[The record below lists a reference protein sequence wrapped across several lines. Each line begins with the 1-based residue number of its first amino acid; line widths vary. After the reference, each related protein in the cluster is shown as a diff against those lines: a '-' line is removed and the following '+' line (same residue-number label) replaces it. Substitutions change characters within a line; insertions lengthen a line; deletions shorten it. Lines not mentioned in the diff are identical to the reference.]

1 MSDMALVGNMPEI
14 LAAEDALKE
23 MEQVDLQLE
32 HYIIP
37 GVYCRVL
44 HIPAGVALTG
54 KIHLKEHISIL
65 AAGELLV
72 ADADKQ
78 LHIKA
83 PKVMIDRPGI
93 KRLGYA
99 ITDCTFINVL
109 ATDKQDVEDIEKES
123 VVSTYDE
130 YVAYQKLLT
139 QDEG

>member
-1 MSDMALVGNMPEI
+1 MSNLATTGNMPQI
-14 LAAEDALKE
+14 LAAEEALKGLP
-23 MEQVDLQLE
+23 QVEFDLE
-32 HYIIP
+32 HYVIP

-72 ADADKQ
+72 ADADKNVR
-78 LHIKA
+78 IKA

-99 ITDCTFINVL
+99 VTDCTFINVL
-109 ATDKQDVEDIEKES
+109 ATDKTEIEEIEKES
-123 VVSTYDE
+123 VVNSFDE
-130 YVAYQKLLT
+130 YDAHQKLLT
-139 QDEG
+139 KEGG

>member
-1 MSDMALVGNMPEI
+1 MALVGNMPEI

-65 AAGELLV
+65 AAGEILV
-72 ADADKQ
+72 ADADKEVY
-78 LHIKA
+78 IKA

-109 ATDKQDVEDIEKES
+109 ATDKQDVEEIEKES
-123 VVSTYDE
+123 VVSTFDE
-130 YVAYQKLLT
+130 YDAFQKLLT